1 MVSWWEEIETRPANS
16 MLWPATLMI
25 DYTLFY
31 SWQMDSDAA
40 CNKGLIRDALL
51 AVVKDPAQIQDS
63 PQFESGME
71 TTAGTPEVAT
81 VMFEKIRGC
90 AIFVADTTLVGRI
103 TATIDGKE
111 YVKKTLNP
119 NVAVEMGFAAAHT
132 GWDRIICVMNEAA
145 EFGRRDEQA
154 FDVRNRR
161 FPIDYSLS
169 PAEAK
174 DEDLRKAAQKSLEKD
189 FRRAINAV
197 EKNEL
202 RKVANIRA
210 KLDVRCLKLLQV
222 AAPLQSFPEPDAKA
236 IAQQPALGTIPLD
249 QFNTAAIRLLELNV
263 LWVDTQPQKG
273 LYAYHWTYLGQ
284 MLLKDL
290 GLR

>member
-1 MVSWWEEIETRPANS
+1 
-16 MLWPATLMI
+16 MI

-31 SWQMDSDAA
+31 SWQMDADMA
-40 CNKGLIRDALL
+40 CNKSLIRDALL

-63 PQFESGME
+63 PRFESGME

-81 VMFEKIRGC
+81 VMFEKIQGC

-103 TATIDGKE
+103 TTRIDDKE
-111 YVKKTLNP
+111 HVKKTLNP

-145 EFGRRDEQA
+145 DFGRRDEQA
-154 FDVRNRR
+154 FDVKNRR

-174 DEDLRKAAQKSLEKD
+174 DVGLRKAAQKSLEKD
-189 FRRAINAV
+189 FRRAIDTV

-202 RKVANIRA
+202 RKVANVRT
-210 KLDVRCLKLLQV
+210 KLDIRCLKLLHV
-222 AAPLQSFPEPDAKA
+222 TAAMRSFPEPDAKT
-236 IAQQPALGTIPLD
+236 IAQYPQLGTIPLD
-249 QFNTAAIRLLELNV
+249 QFNAAAVRLLELGV
-263 LWVDTQPQKG
+263 LWAHTDPEKG
-273 LYAYHWTYLGQ
+273 LYAYHWTYLGK

-290 GLR
+290 GLPLPATG

>member
-1 MVSWWEEIETRPANS
+1 
-16 MLWPATLMI
+16 MI

-31 SWQMDSDAA
+31 SWQMDADQA
-40 CNKGLIRDALL
+40 CNKSLIREALL
-51 AVVKDPAQIQDS
+51 AVVKDPARIEDS
-63 PQFESGME
+63 PRFESGME

-81 VMFEKIRGC
+81 IMFEKIRGC

-103 TATIDGKE
+103 TTTVDGQQH
-111 YVKKTLNP
+111 VKKTLNP

-169 PAEAK
+169 PAQAK
-174 DEDLRKAAQKSLEKD
+174 DPGLRQAALKGLEKD
-189 FRRAINAV
+189 LRRAIAAV
-197 EKNEL
+197 EQNEL
-202 RKVANIRA
+202 RKVANVRA
-210 KLDVRCLKLLQV
+210 KLDVRCIKLLRL
-222 AAPLQSFPEPDAKA
+222 AAGLQSFPEPDAKT
-236 IAQQPALGTIPLD
+236 IAKYPALGTIPLD
-249 QFNTAAIRLLELNV
+249 QFNAAAIRLLELGA
-263 LWVDTQPQKG
+263 LWANIDPKTN
-273 LYAYHWTYLGQ
+273 LYAYHWTYLGE